1 MKQNS
6 TPFLDLLF
14 NLLLGFAFLFFIS
27 FLMIRPVAK
36 KAEAKNNA
44 EYVISVTWPDNN
56 LDDIDTWVEDPAGG
70 LVWFRDKEQNLT
82 HLDRDDLGMMYDV
95 ITLSDGTIITNI
107 RNQEITTI
115 RGFMPGEW
123 IVNVHV
129 YSKRDQNP
137 TTVTVSIDKVNPVF
151 KTLYV
156 KNIVLTDAWQEETVT
171 RFEML
176 ANGDI
181 LSWADLPKGLV
192 KVEDVYGHTSTRGR
206 D

>member
-1 MKQNS
+1 
-6 TPFLDLLF
+6 
-14 NLLLGFAFLFFIS
+14 
-27 FLMIRPVAK
+27 
-36 KAEAKNNA
+36 
-44 EYVISVTWPDNN
+44 
-56 LDDIDTWVEDPAGG
+56 
-70 LVWFRDKEQNLT
+70 
-82 HLDRDDLGMMYDV
+82 
-95 ITLSDGTIITNI
+95 LSDGTIITNI

-181 LSWADLPKGLV
+181 LSWADLPNMVIRLQGGETSVIRTYWCSNRLFGCSFFAVLV
-192 KVEDVYGHTSTRGR
+192 HHFVAWIHYCQGFINQLFDILRCCPILVFTGA
-206 D
+206 